1 VSRLDAF
8 GLDGRVAIVTGGGGG
23 LGADMCR
30 ALAAAG
36 ASVAVVGRTQE
47 TIDGVREQV
56 LSEGGRAISVLA
68 DVSRKDSIDEMAD
81 TVVRELGGIDVLV
94 NNAAIYP
101 RRAWTEIA
109 EDEWDDVFAT
119 NLKGYFLCARAVYP
133 SMVKRGHG
141 RIINLT
147 SITFFGG
154 WAMLLSYVSTKGGIV
169 AFTRGLAREL
179 GPEGITV
186 NSISPGA
193 FPTDAEKIHPDPEG
207 YNRWVLEQQSI
218 KRRGT
223 PEDIGNLAVFL
234 AGDASSFITGQLFQI
249 DGGWVMH

>member
-1 VSRLDAF
+1 MSRLDAF

-47 TIDGVREQV
+47 TIDGVRDQV
-56 LSEGGRAISVLA
+56 LEDGGRAISVLA

-133 SMVKRGHG
+133 SMAERGRG

-154 WAMLLSYVSTKGGIV
+154 WSMLLSYVSTKGGIV